1 MTRRFG
7 PDDIAHLVVGAQ
19 DLQRTRDG
27 LVARRLPAWMDAQMP
42 DPGLDMMARMTSGVR
57 LSLRTDARDIEL
69 DVLETGLQIAGEP
82 RREATFDLC
91 IGGAL
96 VSRQSVTAGRT
107 LVVDRLRVPPAIRMD
122 PGTSSPLRFAD
133 LPAGLK
139 TVEIWLPQSAMV
151 ELLAMRV
158 TGGDVLERST
168 SSRQHWMHYG
178 SSISHGMEA
187 AGPSETWPAVA
198 ARIAGLDLTSFGFA
212 GQCLIDGGVARAMRN
227 VPADLITLK
236 LGVNVVNW
244 DAMRERAFVPAVHN
258 FLDLLRDVHTTTPI
272 IVVSPIFCPLVETS
286 PGPTLRSAAG
296 IYVPERNTEM
306 SEGALSLSRIRQL
319 LAQIVD
325 RRASSDAKLSY
336 FDGLQLFASGDA
348 DDLPDLLHPNAAG
361 HMRMGER
368 FASLLAATPLLVSH
382 RN

>member
-1 MTRRFG
+1 MTRHFG
-7 PDDIAHLVVGAQ
+7 PDDIAGLVVGAQ

-27 LVARRLPAWMDAQMP
+27 VFARRLPAWMDAQMP

-57 LSLRTDARDIEL
+57 LSLRTDAREIEL

-91 IGGAL
+91 IGGGL
-96 VSRQSVTAGRT
+96 VSRQTATAGRT

-122 PGTSSPLRFAD
+122 PGTASTLRFAG
-133 LPAGLK
+133 LAEGLK
-139 TVEIWLPQSAMV
+139 DIEIWLPQSAMV
-151 ELLAMRV
+151 ELLAMRI
-158 TGGDVLERST
+158 TGGHQLDRSV
-168 SSRQHWMHYG
+168 SPRPLWIHYG

-187 AGPSETWPAVA
+187 SGPSATWPAVST
-198 ARIAGLDLTSFGFA
+198 RLAGLDLTSFGFA
-212 GQCLIDGGVARAMRN
+212 GQCLLDGGVARAMRN

-244 DAMRERAFVPAVHN
+244 DAMRERAFVPAVLN

-272 IVVSPIFCPLVETS
+272 VVISPIFCPLVETS

-296 IYVPERNTEM
+296 IYVPERTTEL

-319 LAQIVD
+319 LAQIVA
-325 RRASSDAKLSY
+325 RRSNSDENLAYL
-336 FDGLQLFASGDA
+336 DGLELFASGDA
-348 DDLPDLLHPNAAG
+348 GDLPDLLHPNAAG
-361 HMRMGER
+361 HERMGER
-368 FASLLAATPLLVSH
+368 FARVLSAMPFLAS
-382 RN
+382 RQG